1 MGFMALH
8 TRELVTLGG
17 FMFFWG
23 WVFLGSTMWVILEK
37 QDEHTPQPGTA
48 ASQLYA
54 AYKEMWLVLQ
64 LPAVREMALVLLTVK
79 APLAAFD
86 ALGSLELQAC
96 ASSLPSTA
104 PMLSLYLTNDPSMK
118 GSTRTCTPGPRS
130 GKLAT
135 RTSEYSMRFGSPARW
150 QAWLNRAAHAV
161 ARCWAAS

>member
-1 MGFMALH
+1 MGFMALNAY
-8 TRELVTLGG
+8 ELVTLGG

-86 ALGSLELQAC
+86 ALGPLELQAC
-96 ASSLPSTA
+96 AAALLCAPLHSSALLCTHCAHCALAPSRPRALTMRVLPCRKAACPRRRS
-104 PMLSLYLTNDPSMK
+104 
-118 GSTRTCTPGPRS
+118 PRS
-130 GKLAT
+130 
-135 RTSEYSMRFGSPARW
+135 R
-150 QAWLNRAAHAV
+150 
-161 ARCWAAS
+161 